1 METVAYNLPILA
13 SNNSTIP
20 TLLSMIKR
28 LFFHHAQ
35 QGERN
40 LIFYPSKQNGWP
52 AVEYWP
58 WDLD

>member
-1 METVAYNLPILA
+1 MDTLAYNLPILA

-20 TLLSMIKR
+20 TLLSMMKR

-40 LIFYPSKQNGWP
+40 LIFYPSKQNG
-52 AVEYWP
+52 
-58 WDLD
+58 